1 MTRRTRL
8 AIAIQNV
15 LVVMLC
21 AAPSSAQD
29 VRAEQTADGIH
40 WCASLDE
47 ARELSKQDGKPVI
60 AFFTFNT
67 CHWCHKLE
75 EDTFTDASVIEM
87 SRRFHWVSINRDVTP
102 ELCERF
108 NMSAYP
114 SLITFGN
121 DLEKVDRFSSY
132 MLPEEFKENLRD
144 ALRRYDLYKAG
155 KEWDDPEP
163 RPNRITDDDGVTIE
177 TFRAPAEEV
186 PAGFAFLGDS
196 MWIAQMGSL
205 FECDL
210 QGKVKRTFPLDGS
223 VLDICTDG
231 TNLYAMTSGWTAG
244 LPIYVIDP
252 ATGKTL
258 RSIVT
263 ESNKANKSYGAKG
276 IEFINGSLCV
286 LEGMNGIIHTVD
298 PQSGVITRTLKT
310 QDTWL
315 TGLAWDG
322 QHYICG
328 SKDRLS
334 FYDDTG
340 ARVKSIAV
348 NYPLRSVGWRSG
360 GEKGAGSAYV
370 MEQPIFDFGKQNERI
385 RLWPTET
392 RVYELSIETP
402 AERRIP

>member
-87 SRRFHWVSINRDVTP
+87 SRSFHWVTINRDVTP

-155 KEWDDPEP
+155 QEWDDPEP

-177 TFRAPAEEV
+177 TFKAPAEEV

-210 QGKVKRTFPLDGS
+210 QGKVKRTFSLDGS

-360 GEKGAGSAYV
+360 GEKGAGAAYV